1 VPAAAGMV
9 LGLWVYRVNFIFN
22 HSKYKVMAVR
32 DRSIGSTGLEQGG
45 PNLGNDY
52 SRDITREKT
61 ADDTLKV
68 IVPKDKEEE
77 SSEEN
82 KDMRESE
89 KRNNENR

>member
-1 VPAAAGMV
+1 
-9 LGLWVYRVNFIFN
+9 
-22 HSKYKVMAVR
+22 MAIR

-68 IVPKDKEEE
+68 IVPKDKKA
-77 SSEEN
+77 SSGKN
-82 KDMRESE
+82 KD
-89 KRNNENR
+89 KRDPEARDKVNR

>member
-1 VPAAAGMV
+1 
-9 LGLWVYRVNFIFN
+9 
-22 HSKYKVMAVR
+22 MAVR

-68 IVPKDKEEE
+68 IIPKDKKE
-77 SSEEN
+77 SSEKN
-82 KDMRESE
+82 KDKRAPE
-89 KRNNENR
+89 KRDKERR